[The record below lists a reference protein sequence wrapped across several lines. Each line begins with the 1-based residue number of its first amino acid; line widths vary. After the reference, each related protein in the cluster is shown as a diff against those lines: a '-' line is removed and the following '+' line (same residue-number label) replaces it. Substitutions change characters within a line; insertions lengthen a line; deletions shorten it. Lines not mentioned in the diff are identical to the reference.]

1 MLTHPTIEKL
11 HALHLTGMAR
21 AWEAQR
27 HLPDNDTLSFEEHL
41 GLLLD
46 AESTERDNR
55 RLQTRLR
62 TAALRS
68 TACLE
73 DRGLDKSLMKKLA
86 TCQWVHEHLNV
97 LITGPSGIGKSWLA
111 CALAHQAC
119 RQGFTARYLRL
130 PRLLPELAIA
140 RGDGRYRKLL
150 AQLAR
155 LDVILLDDFGLAA
168 LTEEQRRDLDLLE
181 ILEDRYER
189 RSTVV
194 TSQYPVEHWH
204 DLIGD
209 PTLADAILDRLVHN
223 AYRLNLKGES
233 MRKRTRSLTDT
244 GPTRL

>member
-27 HLPDNDTLSFEEHL
+27 HLPDIDTLSFEEHL

-46 AESTERDNR
+46 AETTERDNR

-73 DRGLDKSLMKKLA
+73 DIDYRHHRGLDKSLMKKLA
-86 TCQWVHEHLNV
+86 TCQWLHEHLNV

-130 PRLLPELAIA
+130 PRLL
-140 RGDGRYRKLL
+140 
-150 AQLAR
+150 
-155 LDVILLDDFGLAA
+155 
-168 LTEEQRRDLDLLE
+168 TEP
-181 ILEDRYER
+181 
-189 RSTVV
+189 SSPAVMVATA
-194 TSQYPVEHWH
+194 SSSHSSP
-204 DLIGD
+204 
-209 PTLADAILDRLVHN
+209 A
-223 AYRLNLKGES
+223 S
-233 MRKRTRSLTDT
+233 M
-244 GPTRL
+244 

>member
-1 MLTHPTIEKL
+1 
-11 HALHLTGMAR
+11 
-21 AWEAQR
+21 
-27 HLPDNDTLSFEEHL
+27 
-41 GLLLD
+41 
-46 AESTERDNR
+46 
-55 RLQTRLR
+55 
-62 TAALRS
+62 
-68 TACLE
+68 
-73 DRGLDKSLMKKLA
+73 
-86 TCQWVHEHLNV
+86 V

-130 PRLLPELAIA
+130 PRLLTELAIA

-150 AQLAR
+150 SQLAR
-155 LDVILLDDFGLAA
+155 LDVTLLDDFGLAA
-168 LTEEQRRDLDLLE
+168 LTEEQRRDLLE

-189 RSTVV
+189 RCTVV